1 MKIKF
6 LVSDLE
12 IPRYGITEKGKEIDV
27 PDHVGKD
34 LINAGIAKASKISNT
49 KKIYKNYIKIFYI

>member
-12 IPRYGITEKGKEIDV
+12 IPKYGIAKKGKKIEV
-27 PDHVGKD
+27 PDNVGES
-34 LINAGIAKASKISNT
+34 LINEGIAKATKASKI
-49 KKIYKNYIKIFYI
+49 KKEEPVEDKGE

>member
-12 IPRYGITEKGKEIDV
+12 IPKYGIAKKGKEIDV

-34 LINAGIAKASKISNT
+34 LIHAGIAKEVKISNT
-49 KKIYKNYIKIFYI
+49 KVEKENK